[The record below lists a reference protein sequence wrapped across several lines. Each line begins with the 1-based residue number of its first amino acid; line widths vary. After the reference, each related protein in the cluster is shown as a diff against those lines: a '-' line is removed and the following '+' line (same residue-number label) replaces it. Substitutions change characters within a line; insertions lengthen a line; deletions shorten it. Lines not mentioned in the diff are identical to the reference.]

1 MNLSNHVTLAE
12 FEASGTATNHSILNK
27 MNEFEIERAKLLC
40 EKVFEPLRTHMGGPI
55 RINSGFR
62 SVAVNKACGGA
73 GKTVNGKYVPT
84 SQHCFGE
91 AMDINIGSKGFHF
104 IKDNLI
110 FDQLI
115 WEFGTDKEPAW
126 VHVSYSK
133 ARNRK
138 QVLKAIKQNGKT
150 KYVNF

>member
-1 MNLSNHVTLAE
+1 MNLSKHVTLAE
-12 FEASGTATNHSILNK
+12 FESSGTATNHSILNK

-40 EKVFEPLRTHMGGPI
+40 EKVFEPLRAHMGEPI

-62 SVAVNKACGGA
+62 SVATNKACGGS
-73 GKTVNGKYVPT
+73 KT
-84 SQHCFGE
+84 SQHCLGE
-91 AMDINIGSKGFHF
+91 AMDLHISSKGFHY

-115 WEFGTDKEPAW
+115 WEFGTDKEPSW

-138 QVLKAIKQNGKT
+138 QILKAIKRNGKT
-150 KYVNF
+150 VYLNF